1 MRNFAAIYGKEM
13 RSYFSSPV
21 AYVMAGVWLLF
32 SGYMFRNILLE
43 FNRACLTYNQQPM
56 RASNLNLNDW
66 VVTNFF
72 GIKFFVWMLV
82 MPFLTM
88 RLYAEE
94 KKTGTIEL
102 LITSPVTTLQT
113 LMAKF
118 AACLTLYA
126 AIEAVGFS
134 HILIAK
140 FYGNLDWGPVLSAYA
155 AALLMGGAFGAL
167 GILASS
173 LTENQI
179 IAGVVAFFL
188 LITLWLID
196 WSASFVTG
204 PTLGAVLSYLSI
216 LDHMRDF
223 QRGIIDTGNVVFFL
237 SLVAFG
243 LFLTYTVLESR
254 RWRQ

>member
-32 SGYMFRNILLE
+32 SGYMFRNILME
-43 FNRACLTYNQQPM
+43 FNRVCLTYNQNPM
-56 RASNLNLNDW
+56 RAGALNLNDW

-72 GIKFFVWMLV
+72 GFKFFVWMIV
-82 MPFLTM
+82 VPFLTM

-113 LMAKF
+113 LTAKF

-126 AIEAVGFS
+126 AVEAVGFA
-134 HILIAK
+134 HILLANA
-140 FYGNLDWGPVLSAYA
+140 YGSLDWGPVLSAYA
-155 AALLMGGAFGAL
+155 AVLLMGGAFVAVGV
-167 GILASS
+167 LASA

-196 WSASFVTG
+196 WSASFAG
-204 PTLGAVLSYLSI
+204 PTFGAILSYLSV
-216 LDHMRDF
+216 LEHMRDF
-223 QRGIIDTGNVVFFL
+223 QRGVIDTGNVVFFL
-237 SLVAFG
+237 SLIAFG
-243 LFLTYTVLESR
+243 LFMTHTVLESR

>member
-21 AYVMAGVWLLF
+21 AYVMGGGWLLF
-32 SGYMFRNILLE
+32 SGYMFRNIMLE
-43 FNRACLTYNQQPM
+43 FNRFCLTYSQNP
-56 RASNLNLNDW
+56 RAGVPNINDW

-72 GIKFFVWMLV
+72 GFKFFVWMIV
-82 MPFLTM
+82 VPFLTM

-113 LMAKF
+113 LMGKF
-118 AACLTLYA
+118 AACFTLYA
-126 AIEAVGFS
+126 AIEAVGFA
-134 HILIAK
+134 HILIARA
-140 FYGNLDWGPVLSAYA
+140 YGNLEWGPVVSAYA
-155 AALLMGGAFGAL
+155 AVLLMGGAFVAL
-167 GILASS
+167 GILASA

-179 IAGVVAFFL
+179 IAGAVAFFL

-196 WSASFVTG
+196 WSASFVTS
-204 PTLGAVLSYLSI
+204 PTLSAVLSYLSI

-223 QRGIIDTGNVVFFL
+223 QRGVIDTGNVVFFL

-243 LFLTYTVLESR
+243 LFLTHTVLESR